1 MLEARVPHLELSLG
15 GSLEEKIARAGKTG
29 RFNQRT
35 KLLYLGRKLLV
46 SW

>member
-1 MLEARVPHLELSLG
+1 MLEARVPRLELSLG
-15 GSLEEKIARAGKTG
+15 GSLEEKIARAGKTR
-29 RFNQRT
+29 RFNQKT